1 MQYRQL
7 GRTGLNVSV
16 IGFGGIPIQR
26 VSDEQATAVLQRAL
40 DKGINFFDTARG
52 YTDSEA
58 KLGRA
63 LKNSRQK
70 VIIATKSMARTKEAM
85 TADIKK
91 SLAALGMDYI
101 DLYQLHNV
109 KDRAALEQVFKPD
122 GALVALKEAKKAGVV
137 KHIGITGHIRS
148 YLIEAL
154 QSGELE
160 TVQFPFNAVEAAG
173 AEVLFEQA
181 RQADAGIIV
190 MKPLAGGAIRN
201 INYALRF
208 ILEYNVSTVIPGMD
222 STAQVDENAM
232 AGDEMLPLSAE
243 EKKVLEEKAGALGAT
258 FCRRC
263 EYCQPCPQGI
273 DIPTVFLLDG
283 YYTRYGLKDWARERY
298 WTLPNKA
305 DACVECGECEE
316 KCPYSLPIR
325 RMLAE
330 LSVRLGGTARDIR

>member
-1 MQYRQL
+1 MHYRQL

-26 VSDEQATAVLQRAL
+26 VSQEEATAIVHRAL

-58 KLGRA
+58 KLGEVF
-63 LKNSRQK
+63 KNCRSK
-70 VIIATKSMARTKEAM
+70 VIIATKSMARTKDGMA
-85 TADIKK
+85 ADIKK
-91 SLAALGMDYI
+91 SLDTLGVDYI

-122 GALVALKEAKKAGVV
+122 GALAALKEAKKAGVI
-137 KHIGITGHIRS
+137 KHIGITGHIRD
-148 YLIEAL
+148 YLVEAL
-154 QSGELE
+154 KSGELE
-160 TVQFPFNAVEAAG
+160 TVQFPFNAVEAGG
-173 AEVLFEQA
+173 AQELFDQAEQA
-181 RQADAGIIV
+181 RAGIII

-201 INYALRF
+201 TNLALRF
-208 ILEYNVSTVIPGMD
+208 ILEHNVSTVIPGMD
-222 STAQVDENAM
+222 SPVQVDENAM
-232 AGDEMLPLSAE
+232 AGQELLPLSAA
-243 EKKVLEEKAGALGAT
+243 EKKVLDEESGTLGAV

-283 YYTRYGLKDWARERY
+283 YYTRYDLKDWAKERY
-298 WTLPNKA
+298 RALPTKA
-305 DACVECGECEE
+305 DSCAECGECEE
-316 KCPYSLPIR
+316 KCPYNLPIR

-330 LSVRLGGTARDIR
+330 SAIRLGK